1 MSGSVTGS
9 APAEAR
15 EAEAREAEA
24 REAEAHEAEAHEAE
38 AREAEA
44 REAEAHEAEAREAEA
59 YEGGGVLTLAAVPI
73 GRAEDASWR
82 RAAELAQATLIA
94 AEDTRRVRWLASSL
108 KVELKARVV
117 SYYDAVEARRT
128 ADLLGE
134 LKAGRDILLVTD
146 AGTPGNSDPGYR
158 LVAAAAEAG
167 LRVTALPGPS
177 AVTTALAVSGL
188 PTDRFSFE
196 GFPPRG
202 QGERARRF
210 AELAGDRRTQVY
222 FESGRRLAKTLAE
235 LAASHGEDRPA
246 VVCRELTKTHEEI
259 KRGTLAELAAWAAQV
274 SGADPR
280 EPRRKKG
287 GTTKGGTVSGA
298 VRGEITL
305 VVAGTGRRRARTTG
319 DAGRLAGPGGLAD
332 PGGPLP
338 PAG

>member
-1 MSGSVTGS
+1 M
-9 APAEAR
+9 
-15 EAEAREAEA
+15 
-24 REAEAHEAEAHEAE
+24 
-38 AREAEA
+38 
-44 REAEAHEAEAREAEA
+44 
-59 YEGGGVLTLAAVPI
+59 LTLAAVPI

-82 RAAELAQATLIA
+82 LAAELARATLIA

-108 KVELKARVV
+108 NVELKARVV
-117 SYYDAVEARRT
+117 SYYDAIEARR
-128 ADLLGE
+128 AVDLLGE

-146 AGTPGNSDPGYR
+146 AGTPGISDPGYR

-222 FESGRRLAKTLAE
+222 FESGRRLARTLAE
-235 LAASHGEDRPA
+235 LAVSHGEDRPA

-280 EPRRKKG
+280 ESRRKKS
-287 GTTKGGTVSGA
+287 GTVSGA

-305 VVAGTGRRRARTTG
+305 VVAGTGRRRARNTG

-332 PGGPLP
+332 PGGPLS

>member
-1 MSGSVTGS
+1 MSGSASG
-9 APAEAR
+9 EAH
-15 EAEAREAEA
+15 
-24 REAEAHEAEAHEAE
+24 EAEAHEAEAHEAE
-38 AREAEA
+38 A
-44 REAEAHEAEAREAEA
+44 HESEPHASEPHE
-59 YEGGGVLTLAAVPI
+59 GGVLTLAAVPI

-82 RAAELAQATLIA
+82 LAAELAQATLIA

-108 KVELKARVV
+108 NIELKARVV

-128 ADLLGE
+128 AELLGE

-146 AGTPGNSDPGYR
+146 AGTPGISDPGYR
-158 LVAAAAEAG
+158 LVAAAAAAG

-202 QGERARRF
+202 KGERARRF
-210 AELAGDRRTQVY
+210 AELADDRRTQVY
-222 FESGRRLAKTLAE
+222 FESGRRLATTLAE

-259 KRGTLAELAAWAAQV
+259 KRGTLSELAAWAALV

-280 EPRRKKG
+280 EPKKKKG
-287 GTTKGGTVSGA
+287 GTASGA

-305 VVAGTGRRRARTTG
+305 VVAGLPRRSRSRSRSRVRDG
-319 DAGRLAGPGGLAD
+319 SRSRVRDGSDVGD
-332 PGGPLP
+332 PGAVLP
-338 PAG
+338 PPR